1 MKLNEIFNDRQFY
14 KTMIKIAI
22 PIALQN
28 LILSSLNMVDV
39 IIIGGLGEQAI
50 AAVGLA
56 NQYFFLLN
64 LLLFGIASGSSI
76 FTAQYW
82 GNQDIPNI
90 KRVLGICLFT
100 GIAAALVFTFGGIVF
115 PEQILKIFSKDLEVI
130 RMGGQYL
137 KIIALSYVVTSITFS
152 YSFVLRSTRQVK
164 IPMFV
169 SIIAL
174 GINTFLNYVLVYGYW
189 GFPALGVS
197 GSAIGTVIARFIEV
211 ILMLTIVYTQKFV
224 AAAKLSELT
233 DLSKA
238 FIKRFFKV
246 TTPVIINES
255 VWALGVSLYAIV
267 YARMG
272 TEVIASTN
280 IAGTIERVTWVV
292 FMGLGHSCAV
302 MIGNKIGEG
311 KKEDVFGY
319 AKKFLILGPS
329 LAVLLGI
336 VVVFSSGWILSFYK
350 VSPLVYGY
358 SHKILY
364 VFAFILWQRVV
375 NFIIII
381 GILRSGGDTKFS
393 LIVDLGGVWLVGV
406 PMAFIGGWL
415 LHLPIYWVYALISLE
430 ETFKLIIGVPRV
442 MSKKWV
448 NNLTV

>member
-1 MKLNEIFNDRQFY
+1 MIFAELFSDGQFY
-14 KTMIKIAI
+14 KTMLKIAL

-28 LILSSLNMVDV
+28 LILASLNMVDV
-39 IIIGGLGEQAI
+39 MIIGGLGEQAI

-64 LLLFGIASGSSI
+64 LLLFGVASGSSI

-90 KRVLGICLFT
+90 KRVLGVCLLT
-100 GIAAALVFTFGGIVF
+100 GIAASLVFTIGGIVF
-115 PEQILKIFSKDLEVI
+115 PEHILKIFSKDLEVI
-130 RMGGQYL
+130 YMGGQYL
-137 KIIALSYVVTSITFS
+137 KIIALSYIVTSITFS

-164 IPMFV
+164 VPMFV
-169 SIIAL
+169 SMIAL
-174 GINTFLNYVLVYGYW
+174 GINTFLNYVLVYGYL
-189 GFPALGVS
+189 GFPALGVR
-197 GSAIGTVIARFIEV
+197 GSAIGTVIARFVEV

-224 AAAKLSELT
+224 VAANISELT
-233 DLSKA
+233 TLSFS
-238 FIKRFFKV
+238 FIKRFFKI

-255 VWALGVSLYAIV
+255 VWALGVSLYAVV

-280 IAGTIERVTWVV
+280 ISGTIERIAWVV

-311 KKEDVFGY
+311 KQEEVFSY
-319 AKKFLILGPS
+319 AKRFLILGPS

-336 VVVFSSGWILSFYK
+336 FVVFSSGWILSFYK
-350 VSPLVYGY
+350 ISPLVYEY
-358 SHKILY
+358 AHKNLY
-364 VFAFILWQRVV
+364 VFAFILWQRVI

-393 LIVDLGGVWLVGV
+393 LVIDLGGVWFVGV

-415 LHLPIYWVYALISLE
+415 LHLPIYWVYAMISLE
-430 ETFKLIIGVPRV
+430 ETFKLLLGIPRV
-442 MSKKWV
+442 ISKKWV
-448 NNLTV
+448 NNLTH